1 MPQLTQPGHAGLSDP
16 GKFLRGGEFYSP
28 VQARLRTDDVLLSEL
43 RQPCS
48 RAVPRHEHELAYVT
62 VVLGGDYLEGDRR
75 LDELKPFTAVFNPA
89 GIAHSTVIGPK
100 GASFFTIELHER
112 NLRELGIRLPSR
124 TVFDHGAGAMLWPG
138 LRLYSAFK
146 AQAADAVPSGDDIL
160 EAHVLELMGAISALD
175 SGASASRDFDSP
187 GFESHETSAPRW
199 FLRVKERL
207 HEDFREPLRMRDL
220 ARDAG
225 VHPVH
230 LARVFRKLE
239 HRTPGDYQ
247 QRLQV
252 RAACE
257 LLRNP
262 EWPLAVI
269 AAECG
274 FADQSHFTRV
284 FHRMAGTTPAR
295 FRRAVA
301 PQAPAAKLAAER
313 RGNGNRSRWCG

>member
-1 MPQLTQPGHAGLSDP
+1 MPQSVSPGNVAPSDP

-28 VQARLRTDDVLLSEL
+28 VQARLRTGDVVLSEL
-43 RQPCS
+43 RQPSS

-62 VVLGGDYLEGDRR
+62 VVLHGDYLEGDRR
-75 LDELKPFTAVFNPA
+75 LDEMRPFTAVFNPA
-89 GIAHSTVIGPK
+89 GVAHSTVIGPK
-100 GASFFTIELHER
+100 GASLFTIELHEK
-112 NLRELGIRLPSR
+112 NLRELGIKLPFS
-124 TVFDHGAGAMLWPG
+124 TVFDRGAGAMLWPG

-146 AQAADAVPSGDDIL
+146 AQSAGSLPLGENML
-160 EAHVLELMGAISALD
+160 EAHVLELLGAISALD
-175 SGASASRDFDSP
+175 STDSTSRDFDGR

-199 FLRVKERL
+199 FRRVKERM

-239 HRTPGDYQ
+239 NRTPGDYQ

-257 LLRNP
+257 LLRSP
-262 EWPLAVI
+262 EWPLAII

-284 FHRMAGTTPAR
+284 FRRMAGTTPAK
-295 FRRAVA
+295 FRKVVA
-301 PQAPAAKLAAER
+301 PQASAA
-313 RGNGNRSRWCG
+313 

>member
-1 MPQLTQPGHAGLSDP
+1 MPQSAHPSQAGLNDP

-28 VQARLRTDDVLLSEL
+28 VQARVRTGDVVLSEL

-62 VVLGGDYLEGDRR
+62 VVLHGDYLEGDRR
-75 LDELKPFTAVFNPA
+75 LDEMRPFTAVFNPA
-89 GIAHSTVIGPK
+89 GIAHSTIIGPK

-112 NLRELGIRLPSR
+112 NLRELGIRLPCR
-124 TVFDHGAGAMLWPG
+124 TVFDRGAGAMLWPG

-146 AQAADAVPSGDDIL
+146 TEAADARPSGDDAL
-160 EAHVLELMGAISALD
+160 EAHVLELLGAISALD
-175 SGASASRDFDSP
+175 SAGLTSRDFDPSS
-187 GFESHETSAPRW
+187 GESRETFVPRW
-199 FLRVKERL
+199 FHRVKERL
-207 HEDFREPLRMRDL
+207 HENFREPLRMRDL

-239 HRTPGDYQ
+239 NRTPGDYQ

-284 FHRMAGTTPAR
+284 FRRMAGTTPAR
-295 FRRAVA
+295 FRKVVA
-301 PQAPAAKLAAER
+301 TQAA
-313 RGNGNRSRWCG
+313 

>member
-1 MPQLTQPGHAGLSDP
+1 MPQSTQPRHAIPNDP

-28 VQARLRTDDVLLSEL
+28 VQARLRTGDVVLSEL

-48 RAVPRHEHELAYVT
+48 RSVPRHEHELAYVT
-62 VVLGGDYLEGDRR
+62 AVLHGDYLEGDRQ
-75 LDELKPFTAVFNPA
+75 LDELRPFTAVFNPA
-89 GIAHSTVIGPK
+89 GIAHSTVIGPR
-100 GASFFTIELHER
+100 GASFFTIEMHEG
-112 NLRELGIRLPSR
+112 NLRQLGIKLPSR
-124 TVFDHGAGAMLWPG
+124 TVFDRGAGTMLWPG

-146 AQAADAVPSGDDIL
+146 TRAAGSLTSGEDIL

-175 SGASASRDFDSP
+175 STDSASRDFDSP

-199 FLRVKERL
+199 FRQVKERL

-239 HRTPGDYQ
+239 NRTPGGYQ

-284 FHRMAGTTPAR
+284 FRRMAGTTPAR
-295 FRRAVA
+295 FRKAVSPDA
-301 PQAPAAKLAAER
+301 FAA
-313 RGNGNRSRWCG
+313 

>member
-1 MPQLTQPGHAGLSDP
+1 MPQSTQPRQADPGNSGISDP

-28 VQARLRTDDVLLSEL
+28 VQSRLRTGDAVLSEL

-62 VVLGGDYLEGDRR
+62 VVLHGDYLEGDRR
-75 LDELKPFTAVFNPA
+75 LDELRPFTAVFNPA
-89 GIAHSTVIGPK
+89 GIAHSTVIGPQ
-100 GASFFTIELHER
+100 GASFFTIELHEG
-112 NLRELGIRLPSR
+112 NLCELGIKLPSQ
-124 TVFDHGAGAMLWPG
+124 TVFDRGAGAMLWPG

-146 AQAADAVPSGDDIL
+146 AEGVGTLSSGEDVL
-160 EAHVLELMGAISALD
+160 EANIPELMGAISALGSSD
-175 SGASASRDFDSP
+175 SKSREFGP
-187 GFESHETSAPRW
+187 GGMESHAGSAPRW
-199 FLRVKERL
+199 FLRGKERL

-247 QRLQV
+247 QRLQI

-257 LLRNP
+257 LLRSLD
-262 EWPLAVI
+262 WPLAAI
-269 AAECG
+269 GAECG
-274 FADQSHFTRV
+274 YADQSHFSLRV
-284 FHRMAGTTPAR
+284 RRIAGTTPLKFLAE
-295 FRRAVA
+295 VA
-301 PQAPAAKLAAER
+301 MHATAA
-313 RGNGNRSRWCG
+313 

>member
-1 MPQLTQPGHAGLSDP
+1 LVTILPAYSLMDRAPVPAARRGSQRP

-28 VQARLRTDDVLLSEL
+28 VQSRLQTGDVVLSEL

-62 VVLGGDYLEGDRR
+62 VVLHGDYLEGDRR
-75 LDELKPFTAVFNPA
+75 LDEMRPFTAVFNPA
-89 GIAHSTVIGPK
+89 GIAHSTIIGPK

-112 NLRELGIRLPSR
+112 NLRELGIKLPGR
-124 TVFDHGAGAMLWPG
+124 IVFDRGAGAMLWPG

-146 AQAADAVPSGDDIL
+146 AHAASALPSGEDIL

-175 SGASASRDFDSP
+175 SVGPKSRDFDSR
-187 GFESHETSAPRW
+187 GFEWHEKSAPRW

-239 HRTPGDYQ
+239 NRTPGDYQ

-284 FHRMAGTTPAR
+284 FRRMAGTTPGR
-295 FRRAVA
+295 FRNVVA
-301 PQAPAAKLAAER
+301 PRAPAA
-313 RGNGNRSRWCG
+313 

>member
-1 MPQLTQPGHAGLSDP
+1 MPNGAQPNSDAKDP
-16 GKFLRGGEFYSP
+16 GKVLHGGEFYSP
-28 VQARLRTDDVLLSEL
+28 VQARLRTRDIVLSEL

-62 VVLGGDYLEGDRR
+62 VVLHGDYLEGDRR
-75 LDELKPFTAVFNPA
+75 LDELRPFTAVFNPA
-89 GIAHSTVIGPK
+89 GIAHSTVIGPE
-100 GASFFTIELHER
+100 GASFFTIELKEG
-112 NLRELGIRLPSR
+112 NLRHLGINLPSC
-124 TVFDHGAGAMLWPG
+124 TTFDRGAGAMLWPG

-146 AQAADAVPSGDDIL
+146 TQAVSQAGNRADDALPSCEVLLDDII
-160 EAHVLELMGAISALD
+160 EAHVLELLGAISGLESAD
-175 SGASASRDFDSP
+175 SESRGVEAYRKSSL
-187 GFESHETSAPRW
+187 ENSAPRW
-199 FLRVKERL
+199 FRQVKERL
-207 HEDFREPLRMRDL
+207 HEDFREPLRIRDL

-239 HRTPGDYQ
+239 NRTPGDYQ

-257 LLRNP
+257 LLRKP

-284 FHRMAGTTPAR
+284 FRRMAGTTPAK
-295 FRRAVA
+295 FRKVVA
-301 PQAPAAKLAAER
+301 PQVSAA
-313 RGNGNRSRWCG
+313 

>member
-1 MPQLTQPGHAGLSDP
+1 MPGPANDP
-16 GKFLRGGEFYSP
+16 GKLLRGGEFYSP
-28 VQARLRTDDVLLSEL
+28 VRARLRTGDALLSEL

-62 VVLGGDYLEGDRR
+62 VVLHGDYLEGDRGK
-75 LDELKPFTAVFNPA
+75 LDELRPFTAVFNPA
-89 GIAHSTVIGPK
+89 GIAHSTVIGPA
-100 GASFFTIELHER
+100 GASFFTIELPEE
-112 NLRELGIRLPSR
+112 NLRQLGIKLPRR
-124 TVFDHGAGAMLWPG
+124 TIFDRGAGAMLWPG
-138 LRLYSAFK
+138 LHLYSAFK
-146 AQAADAVPSGDDIL
+146 AQTADSLIL
-160 EAHVLELMGAISALD
+160 EAHILDLLGAIA
-175 SGASASRDFDSP
+175 AFESP
-187 GFESHETSAPRW
+187 GFESRKGPAPRW

-239 HRTPGDYQ
+239 NRTPGDYQ

-257 LLRNP
+257 LLRDA
-262 EWPLAVI
+262 EWPLALI

-284 FHRMAGTTPAR
+284 FRRLAGTTPAR
-295 FRRAVA
+295 FRRTVA
-301 PQAPAAKLAAER
+301 SEATAA
-313 RGNGNRSRWCG
+313 